1 MSPEQQ
7 KQGGTV
13 MKKQTT
19 LALAAAVLLS
29 GAVAALAETVKQMA
43 HDTLNLTSTQQKTAW
58 NDINKTASIQSAPA
72 NFDATARASV
82 PGSVKVSA
90 VPRKAA
96 RDVPALRPYDFAM
109 VQGKL
114 LIVNPADKKVAEVIT
129 G

>member
-1 MSPEQQ
+1 
-7 KQGGTV
+7 

-29 GAVAALAETVKQMA
+29 GAVAASAESIKPMA
-43 HDTLNLTSTQQKTAW
+43 HDTLSLTSTQQKTAW

-72 NFDATARASV
+72 KFDAT
-82 PGSVKVSA
+82 PGAALPSSVKVSA
-90 VPRKAA
+90 VPSKAA
-96 RDVPALRPYDFAM
+96 RDVPALRPYDFAV

-114 LIVNPADKKVAEVIT
+114 LIVNPSDKKIAEVIN

>member
-1 MSPEQQ
+1 
-7 KQGGTV
+7 

-29 GAVAALAETVKQMA
+29 GAVAASAESVKPMA
-43 HDTLNLTSTQQKTAW
+43 HDTLNLTTKQQQTAW
-58 NDINKTASIQSAPA
+58 NDINKTASNQSAPA
-72 NFDATARASV
+72 NFDATAGAALPS
-82 PGSVKVSA
+82 SLKINA
-90 VPRKAA
+90 VPSKAA

-114 LIVNPADKKVAEVIT
+114 LIVNPSDKKIAEVIT